1 LLDAGNPLRKEIKKI
16 QRKEMKRT
24 EFHAKT
30 PVGKTAGQK
39 KSEEDEKIAASGR
52 SHSIYMRLYSAGA
65 DPSVLKTQRA
75 VNSVYTLLK

>member
-1 LLDAGNPLRKEIKKI
+1 
-16 QRKEMKRT
+16 MKRT

-30 PVGKTAGQK
+30 PVGKTAQN
-39 KSEEDEKIAASGR
+39 KSEEDGKIAASGR
-52 SHSIYMRLYSAGA
+52 SYSIYMRLYSAGA